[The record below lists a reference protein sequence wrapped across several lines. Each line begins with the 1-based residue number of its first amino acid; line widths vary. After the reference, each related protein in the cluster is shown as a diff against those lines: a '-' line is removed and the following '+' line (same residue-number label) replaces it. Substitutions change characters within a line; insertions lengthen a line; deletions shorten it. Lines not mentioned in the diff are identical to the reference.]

1 MSAGVSGSAIV
12 VERSGSSLVVRSA
25 DADGAGVGFAAALP
39 PEPSRTTVV
48 VDASAIGAL
57 NALDAELIGQLED
70 RLPPRAPAS
79 RRDMRLV
86 AARTGGQGPS
96 GGPPLAARLADRLG
110 MGVVAPDGEMIALR
124 GGELFS
130 AGADAGWL
138 GFAPGRRPEW
148 NGPRYPAP
156 PWQDAL
162 QSARP
167 SPRPRARHCTSS
179 ATPIPAGLW
188 LRVDGA
194 APLPLVDLGFGV
206 PVEPA
211 RPVILV
217 GAPSEPLPDLA
228 ELADLIDTMPA
239 TLRETVVVAPYGQE
253 PGACAALAQD
263 LADLLGTTVRAYHA
277 LPYYAVDGTCR
288 FAAFD
293 DTGRPD
299 HLSTTPEHVY
309 LPGGPAARR
318 PPGSFARESS
328 HEPPAPYLGSPA
340 HPIASP
346 ERPLP
351 GEPSRPARETSAR
364 TTVPPSAPS
373 VDASSGTGTR
383 KPGPR
388 ETAPT
393 ETYVSSTPSRE
404 ASVPPGSSAEVSGSP
419 GPLAPGEVTGADAGR
434 RAGVVRTAA
443 VTVDMSGLLR
453 PDLRAARRP
462 ASAAPS
468 TQPPAERPV
477 TSSRTVA
484 AEAAP
489 EAESLPVESPAPD
502 QTGLAGAEPAAEA
515 PMSDASQAPRLDATG
530 PGEPA
535 PSPSVILAGPD
546 TTASNSA
553 TAANPGA
560 TVPNPETAPNPG
572 VTVSSSGTP
581 APSESVAAPSSVAST
596 VPPHSGPDVGMVT
609 VRSRFPGMAAPPPRR
624 PRASSPASAVP
635 PSPGHRLPSP
645 GSAAPS
651 GAPPVA
657 ADGRVAA
664 PASSG
669 TAPSSMSAAVPDIG
683 PDVAEDV
690 GSETGP
696 GLAPASP
703 PVPASVNAP
712 APVSGDPPMPA
723 FANTPTLVSGDV
735 ATLGAEPVP
744 GFASERA
751 LDAVPEAASAP
762 VTGRVPGGIPAG
774 PVSEAASGV
783 IEDENSAGAPP
794 AMGPILGPEA
804 VAGTEVDSGPHPGS
818 DLGRRPGS
826 DPRPRLGS
834 DPGSRPG
841 PSTGTRSGEP
851 LGPPPDR
858 YSEARSDAS
867 ERAAVLGQGGVSPQ
881 LVEPAD
887 HYVAVAPEVQ
897 EEEEEEFYLWLADR
911 GSTSEERQAFRR
923 SLGWRHDAAARG
935 VARLLAERP
944 GLRGTGPVDEALLTD
959 LAAVRVFAAGDQAD
973 FIEAVRAGG
982 REGER
987 AYAVCVASGLRRLP
1001 ALQGVTVR
1009 GGPVDPGALDA
1020 YRPGEELAEEAPLVA
1035 IDAIDARVP
1044 GGVEVLIWSSTARR
1058 LDGLA
1063 DEPEAPEVAFLPGTV
1078 FRVLAVDPPPNAPV
1092 AAALPSA
1099 ARNAPRVRRVL
1110 LAEVPSGRPTRPG
1123 WEERVRSRLEEAA
1136 EARAALPGG
1145 SNEDP
1150 GRFAAL
1156 PGDPARAS
1164 GARRSTR

>member
-1 MSAGVSGSAIV
+1 VSAGGSGSAIV

-25 DADGAGVGFAAALP
+25 NADGAGVGFAAALP
-39 PEPSRTTVV
+39 PEPTRTTVV

-57 NALDAELIGQLED
+57 NALDARLIGQLED
-70 RLPPRAPAS
+70 RLPPQAPAS

-86 AARTGGQGPS
+86 AARTGSQGPS

-110 MGVVAPDGEMIALR
+110 VGVVAPDGEMIALR

-130 AGADAGWL
+130 AGVNAGWL

-167 SPRPRARHCTSS
+167 SPRPRVRHRTSS
-179 ATPIPAGLW
+179 ATPTPAGLW

-217 GAPSEPLPDLA
+217 GAPGEPLPDLA

-239 TLRETVVVAPYGQE
+239 TLRETIVVAPYGQE

-299 HLSTTPEHVY
+299 RLSTTPEHVY

-346 ERPLP
+346 EPPLP

-364 TTVPPSAPS
+364 TIVPPSVPS
-373 VDASSGTGTR
+373 VNASSGTGTR

-393 ETYVSSTPSRE
+393 ETYVPSTPSRE
-404 ASVPPGSSAEVSGSP
+404 ASAAPGSSAEVSP

-434 RAGVVRTAA
+434 RAGVVTTAA
-443 VTVDMSGLLR
+443 VTVDLSGLLR
-453 PDLRAARRP
+453 PDLRATRRP

-484 AEAAP
+484 AETAL

-502 QTGLAGAEPAAEA
+502 RTGLVGAEPAAEA
-515 PMSDASQAPRLDATG
+515 PMSDASQAPSLDATA

-535 PSPSVILAGPD
+535 PSPSVILAGPV

-553 TAANPGA
+553 TAANPDA
-560 TVPNPETAPNPG
+560 TVPNLETAPNPG

-581 APSESVAAPSSVAST
+581 APPEPVAAPSTVAST
-596 VPPHSGPDVGMVT
+596 VPPRSGPDVGMVT
-609 VRSRFPGMAAPPPRR
+609 VRSRFPGMAAPPPPR

-635 PSPGHRLPSP
+635 PSPGHRPPSP

-669 TAPSSMSAAVPDIG
+669 TAPTSMSAAVPDLG
-683 PDVAEDV
+683 PDV
-690 GSETGP
+690 GPETGP
-696 GLAPASP
+696 GSP
-703 PVPASVNAP
+703 PVPASVDAP

-723 FANTPTLVSGDV
+723 FADTPTLVSGDV
-735 ATLGAEPVP
+735 ATPGAEPVP

-751 LDAVPEAASAP
+751 LDAVPESASAP
-762 VTGRVPGGIPAG
+762 VTGLAPGGVPAG

-783 IEDENSAGAPP
+783 IEDGDSAGAPP

-804 VAGTEVDSGPHPGS
+804 VAGTEVGSGPHPGS
-818 DLGRRPGS
+818 RP
-826 DPRPRLGS
+826 GS

-841 PSTGTRSGEP
+841 PSTGPRSGEP
-851 LGPPPDR
+851 LGPPPDL

-867 ERAAVLGQGGVSPQ
+867 ERAAVLGQGGVAPQ

-897 EEEEEEFYLWLADR
+897 EEEEGEFNLWLADR

-1044 GGVEVLIWSSTARR
+1044 GGAEVLIWSSTARR
-1058 LDGLA
+1058 LDGLT

-1078 FRVLAVDPPPNAPV
+1078 FRVLAVDPPPSAPI

-1164 GARRSTR
+1164 GARRSAR